1 MPDHW
6 MPVKLAAK
14 VIGHISQ
21 GMYRTPAGAIKEL
34 ISNAYDA
41 GASYAKIHT
50 GFPRFSTFS
59 CEDDGS
65 GISKAK
71 FVQLMDGG
79 IGASDKIS
87 SSSSIGKNG
96 RPIIGRL
103 GVGLLSLAQICSRF
117 SIRSFNESTKTA
129 FEAEIK
135 FPPYSRQE
143 LDRLIAESQDDPD
156 KAVEHGEY
164 RCADVPYVTG
174 RHGIIV
180 TTTALRDGF
189 RKTMG
194 NLRAYSHRRFFKS
207 SASYPTFDRFL
218 QAITDPQLKSLYFAS
233 QYDQLLFGLALAAP
247 IPYPESGVR
256 GKDLDT
262 VVTKIPQIGA
272 LQDDLERYAFRVEVD
287 NLELR
292 RPVLLPSTG
301 DRVKSVD
308 CVIPEK
314 PKKVTFTLTDG
325 SHSEDVTVDWY
336 RIGVRGRD
344 EHFQVFFFDY
354 SHNVNGYPLEFSGYM
369 FLQTTR
375 VFPKECQ
382 GILIRVR
389 NVAIGQYDV
398 NVMTYPFAEGPRFSM
413 LSSEVFVRSG
423 LDDALKVDRDG
434 FNTLDPQYIRLQSFI
449 HSILH
454 THIFPTSWGE
464 EKSRNKQ
471 RREDR
476 DKASISTF
484 GERLEK
490 TTNRA
495 FTKIE
500 IVPKSDSRPAT
511 KPVRLDRV
519 TKAVRIYESNLEA
532 KTLLGRKKH
541 HGTAARVIAAFEV
554 ANQHNSA
561 KKRREIFYKLI
572 EDIFNE

>member
-1 MPDHW
+1 MADQW
-6 MPVKLAAK
+6 IPVRLAAR

-71 FVQLMDGG
+71 FIELMEGG
-79 IGASDKIS
+79 IGTSDKTS
-87 SSSSIGKNG
+87 AEPSFGKNG

-103 GVGLLSLAQICSRF
+103 GVGLLALAQICSRF
-117 SIRSFNESTKTA
+117 RIRSFNEATETA

-135 FPPYSRQE
+135 FPAYSRQQ
-143 LDRLIAESQDDPD
+143 LDQLIAETQQDPPRR
-156 KAVEHGEY
+156 VEHGEY
-164 RCADVPYVTG
+164 MCTDITYEPGA
-174 RHGIIV
+174 HGITV
-180 TTTALRDGF
+180 TTTSLRDGF

-194 NLRAYSHRRFFKS
+194 NLGAFAHKKFFNS
-207 SASYPTFDRFL
+207 TASYPTFDRL
-218 QAITDPQLKSLYFAS
+218 LDAITDPRLKSLYFAS
-233 QYDQLLFGLALAAP
+233 QYDQFVFGLALASP
-247 IPYPESGVR
+247 IPYPESGAQKK
-256 GKDLDT
+256 GLNT
-262 VVTKIPQIGA
+262 VITRVPQIA
-272 LQDDLERYAFRVEVD
+272 AIQNDLKKYAFRVEVD

-292 RPVLLPSTG
+292 RPAVLPSTG
-301 DRVKSVD
+301 DRVKSED
-308 CVIPEK
+308 CTIPAK
-314 PKKVTFTLTDG
+314 PKKVRFRLTDG
-325 SHSEDVTVDWY
+325 THAEDVMVDWY
-336 RIGVRGRD
+336 EIGVKGRD

-354 SHNVNGYPLEFSGYM
+354 SSTVNGYPLDFSGYM

-375 VFPKECQ
+375 IFPKECQ

-413 LSSEVFVRSG
+413 LSSEVFVRAG

-434 FNTLDPQYIRLQSFI
+434 FNTLDPQYIRLQAFI

-464 EKSRNKQ
+464 EKTRNKQ
-471 RREDR
+471 RREGR
-476 DKASISTF
+476 NKASDSTF
-484 GERLEK
+484 GRKLGE

-495 FTKIE
+495 FTRIE
-500 IVPKSDSRPAT
+500 VVPKSDVRDAAE
-511 KPVRLDRV
+511 PVRLDRA
-519 TKAVRIYESNLEA
+519 TGAIKIFESNVEA
-532 KTLLGRKKH
+532 KSLLGRKKH

-554 ANQHNSA
+554 ANRHNSA
-561 KKRREIFYKLI
+561 EKRREVFYQLI
-572 EDIFNE
+572 TDIFNE